1 MGDERAA
8 GLLGTASWLCA
19 CWPVPAVEAFW
30 LRDVSWN
37 RANSPGTNPPG
48 VEALVAVEEDG
59 VRGDGVAW
67 VGSEGLFKGLV
78 ADWPFFSAVG
88 NHRRQTPSIGL
99 LVLDAF

>member
-1 MGDERAA
+1 M
-8 GLLGTASWLCA
+8 
-19 CWPVPAVEAFW
+19 
-30 LRDVSWN
+30 
-37 RANSPGTNPPG
+37 
-48 VEALVAVEEDG
+48 VAVEEDG